1 MLLIAGVACKYVDNK
16 QADTVTE
23 VYVEPRQDEPVI
35 IEPRDDTF
43 EVVPVGEA
51 EITVWTSTNC
61 HKIKA
66 KHSRILQKKIQ

>member
-35 IEPRDDTF
+35 IEPRDYTF
-43 EVVPVGEA
+43 EVVPVGEV
-51 EITVWTSTNC
+51 EITVWT
-61 HKIKA
+61 
-66 KHSRILQKKIQ
+66 